1 MGEWEHLFSNHYTTG
16 SLVII
21 AYNLV
26 GVYLLPFK
34 KKIVVNQIGS
44 MIYIDDIHLKVW
56 CSPGIEPRSLIA
68 FTVKSDVGWESNL
81 G

>member
-26 GVYLLPFK
+26 GVYILTFK

-44 MIYIDDIHLKVW
+44 MICIDDIHLKV
-56 CSPGIEPRSLIA
+56 CVRRLFTINLSCLKKIFENLI
-68 FTVKSDVGWESNL
+68 
-81 G
+81 

>member
-34 KKIVVNQIGS
+34 KKIVFNQIGS
-44 MIYIDDIHLKVW
+44 MGSMICIDD
-56 CSPGIEPRSLIA
+56 RSLMA
-68 FTVKSDVGWESNL
+68 FTLKSEVGWESNPGETDPL
-81 G
+81 LNAC